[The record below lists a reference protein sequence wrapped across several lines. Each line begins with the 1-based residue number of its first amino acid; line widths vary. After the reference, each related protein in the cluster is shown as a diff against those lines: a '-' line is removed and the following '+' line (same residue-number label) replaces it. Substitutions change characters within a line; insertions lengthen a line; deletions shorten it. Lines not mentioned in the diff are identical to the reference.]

1 MSPRIDL
8 QICYGMFKRFLILSF
23 LHFAAS
29 HLIAQQ
35 TVTFTAEDGVVVTA
49 DNYVVSTQKP
59 YLILLHQAGYSRGEY
74 RETAPKLANLGFN
87 CLAVDLRSG
96 NEVNFIKNQTA
107 VDATTKQMPNSYVSA
122 IADIQAALNF
132 VASRSNKPIILVG
145 SSYSASLALV
155 EATENFK
162 IKAVVAFS
170 PGEYFGEEL
179 NVKQS
184 TSSIC
189 IPILTLSSR
198 MEFADCKTLLDHV
211 PSKHINFFRPSEGEG
226 VHGSRALWERNPTHH
241 EYWMALTQFFSG
253 LNIK

>member
-1 MSPRIDL
+1 ML
-8 QICYGMFKRFLILSF
+8 KRFLVFTFLTLSTSVLF
-23 LHFAAS
+23 
-29 HLIAQQ
+29 AQQ
-35 TVTFTAEDGVVVTA
+35 TITFTADDGVVVTA
-49 DNYVVSTQKP
+49 DHYVVSTQKP

-87 CLAVDLRSG
+87 CLSIDLRSG

-107 VDATTKQMPNSYVSA
+107 IDAASKQVSTSYTA
-122 IADIQAALNF
+122 ALADIQAAISY
-132 VASRSNKPIILVG
+132 VANRSNKPIILVG

-170 PGEYFGEEL
+170 PGEYFGDEL

-189 IPILTLSSR
+189 IPILTLTSR
-198 MEFADCKTLLDHV
+198 MEFADTKSLLDHV
-211 PSKHINFFRPSEGEG
+211 PSKFISFFRPTEGEG
-226 VHGSRALWERNPTHH
+226 VHGSRALWERNPTNQ

>member
-1 MSPRIDL
+1 ML
-8 QICYGMFKRFLILSF
+8 KRFLVFTFLSLSSSQLF
-23 LHFAAS
+23 
-29 HLIAQQ
+29 AQQ
-35 TVTFTAEDGVVVTA
+35 TITFTTDDGIVVTA
-49 DNYVVSTQKP
+49 DHYVVSTQKP

-96 NEVNFIKNQTA
+96 NEVSFIKNQTA
-107 VDATTKQMPNSYVSA
+107 IDAASKQVSTSYTA
-122 IADIQAALNF
+122 ALADIQAAISY
-132 VASRSNKPIILVG
+132 VANRSNKPIILVG

-170 PGEYFGEEL
+170 PGEYFGDEL

-189 IPILTLSSR
+189 IPILTLTSR
-198 MEFADCKTLLDHV
+198 MEFADTKSLLDHV
-211 PSKHINFFRPSEGEG
+211 PSKFISFFQPTDGEG
-226 VHGSRALWERNPTHH
+226 VHGSRALWERNPTNQ